1 MLGGTFDPVHN
12 GHIAIAEEARTRLNL
27 DEVVFMPAAVTPF
40 KEEYPLT
47 PAGQRVKMVE
57 LAIGEKP
64 YFRLSTIELEREGP
78 SYTVDTLYELRDLF
92 GEDTGI
98 FFIMGCDSLA
108 SFPRWKEPGGII
120 DMCRLVAVPRPGCS
134 VPDMVALEKEVPG
147 ISGRVTVLD
156 GPNIDISSSD
166 IRERVSKGQ
175 PVSELLPGPV
185 DIYIKE
191 HGLYLKA

>member
-1 MLGGTFDPVHN
+1 
-12 GHIAIAEEARTRLNL
+12 
-27 DEVVFMPAAVTPF
+27 
-40 KEEYPLT
+40 
-47 PAGQRVKMVE
+47 
-57 LAIGEKP
+57 
-64 YFRLSTIELEREGP
+64 
-78 SYTVDTLYELRDLF
+78 
-92 GEDTGI
+92 
-98 FFIMGCDSLA
+98 
-108 SFPRWKEPGGII
+108 
-120 DMCRLVAVPRPGCS
+120 
-134 VPDMVALEKEVPG
+134 MVALEKEVPG